1 MRDILYACY
10 AFNPMYELV
19 YVDSSESRTVPV
31 RLTYERI
38 ERILSDNSISIV
50 RLIFDDSI
58 VELKEISRK

>member
-1 MRDILYACY
+1 
-10 AFNPMYELV
+10 MYELV
-19 YVDSSESRTVPV
+19 YVDSSESCTVPV